1 MEVVW
6 SDLALTQLDEVM
18 DYVEEHFGLLT
29 SQKVLHNILEKTDEL
44 AQYSTHGI
52 YDARYTSWVAG
63 QDMVI
68 RHMLLV
74 PNRVYYLIDDEHVVI
89 MGIVHVKRSPQG
101 GFIPAQK
108 TAALLLA

>member
-6 SDLALTQLDEVM
+6 SDLALTQLDEVI

-52 YDARYTSWVAG
+52 
-63 QDMVI
+63 I
-68 RHMLLV
+68 
-74 PNRVYYLIDDEHVVI
+74 
-89 MGIVHVKRSPQG
+89 
-101 GFIPAQK
+101 
-108 TAALLLA
+108 

>member
-6 SDLALTQLDEVM
+6 SDLALTQLDEVI

-52 YDARYTSWVAG
+52 YDARYTSWVSG

-68 RHMLLV
+68 RHLLLA
-74 PNRVYYLIDDEHVVI
+74 PNRVYYLIDGEQVVI
-89 MGIVHVKRSPQG
+89 MGIVHVKRSPHAVTSMIKR
-101 GFIPAQK
+101 FLEEYDK
-108 TAALLLA
+108 

>member
-6 SDLALTQLDEVM
+6 SDLALMQLDEVI

-52 YDARYTSWVAG
+52 YDARYTSWVSG

-68 RHMLLV
+68 RHLLLA
-74 PNRVYYLIDDEHVVI
+74 PNRVYYLIDGEQVV
-89 MGIVHVKRSPQG
+89 
-101 GFIPAQK
+101 
-108 TAALLLA
+108 

>member
-44 AQYSTHGI
+44 AQYS
-52 YDARYTSWVAG
+52 
-63 QDMVI
+63 
-68 RHMLLV
+68 HMAYMMLATLRGYLV
-74 PNRVYYLIDDEHVVI
+74 RIWLY
-89 MGIVHVKRSPQG
+89 
-101 GFIPAQK
+101 A
-108 TAALLLA
+108 TCC

>member
-6 SDLALTQLDEVM
+6 SDLALTQLDEVI

-52 YDARYTSWVAG
+52 YDARYTSWVSG
-63 QDMVI
+63 QSGYGYT
-68 RHMLLV
+68 
-74 PNRVYYLIDDEHVVI
+74 PFVV
-89 MGIVHVKRSPQG
+89 SPQ
-101 GFIPAQK
+101 PC
-108 TAALLLA
+108 LLFDRWRASCNYGDCSCQAVSASCNFHD